1 MSFVFD
7 VENPATN
14 SSYSAVV
21 IKPYNDLLR
30 CDGNRVP
37 EVFLDPDDTILL
49 LYSSGTTGTPKGV
62 MITHKNI
69 ITNIQQFAYVQ
80 KHTSHQ
86 YTYLRCL

>member
-21 IKPYNDLLR
+21 IKSYNDLLR

-62 MITHKNI
+62 MITHRNI

-80 KHTSHQ
+80 KHT
-86 YTYLRCL
+86 